1 MSDATQRCDV
11 AIVGGGM
18 VGASLALALAGTRLK
33 VTLIEAVE
41 AASATQPSFDDRT
54 TALGNGARRVL
65 DALGVWQQIVPG
77 AGAINAIHVSDAG
90 HFAFARLAAAEHGL
104 EAFGYTVSNR
114 QLGAALWHALRAAR
128 QVELLAPA
136 RVHGVQL
143 GEDAAQ
149 LQILTDEGVA
159 SVLRAKLVVAADGAH
174 SLVKQATGIA
184 SRAHDYE
191 QIAVVANISTDRAA
205 RGIAYERFSAA
216 GPLAL
221 LPLRD
226 GSYTIV
232 WTLEPQR
239 ARLMQECSSAQFC
252 SALQG
257 AFGWRAGQIQRVGQ
271 RHAYALELV
280 RAQQLTAAR
289 VALIGNAAQALHP
302 IAAQGFNL
310 GLRDAAVLAE
320 LIAQASDPGDPA
332 LLARFAARRAAD
344 RRGMIGFTDNLVK
357 LFGDEH
363 AAVIGAR
370 NLGLLLFDL
379 NTPAKRALSRLSLGF
394 GGALPRLARGLSLRS
409 PGAP

>member
-1 MSDATQRCDV
+1 VSDATQRCDV

-33 VTLIEAVE
+33 VTLIEAIE
-41 AASATQPSFDDRT
+41 ASSAEQPSFDDRT
-54 TALGNGARRVL
+54 SALGNGARRIL
-65 DALGVWQQIVPG
+65 EALGVWPHIVQG

-90 HFAFARLAAAEHGL
+90 HFAFARLDAAEHGL
-104 EAFGYTVSNR
+104 EAFGYTVNNR
-114 QLGAALWHALRAAR
+114 QLGAVLWRALRAATHI
-128 QVELLAPA
+128 ELLAPA

-149 LQILTDEGVA
+149 LQILTAGGVA
-159 SVLRAKLVVAADGAH
+159 SVLQAALVVAADGAH
-174 SLVKQATGIA
+174 SLIKQASGIG
-184 SRAHDYE
+184 SHAHDY
-191 QIAVVANISTDRAA
+191 QQVAVVANISTDRAA
-205 RGIAYERFSAA
+205 RGVAYERFTAA

-239 ARLMQECSSAQFC
+239 AHFMQECSTAQFC
-252 SALQG
+252 SALQS

-280 RAQQLTAAR
+280 RAQQLTATR

-320 LIAQASDPGDPA
+320 LIAQASDPGAPA
-332 LLARFAARRAAD
+332 LLARFAARRAKD
-344 RRGMIGFTDNLVK
+344 RRAMIGFTDNLVK
-357 LFGDEH
+357 LFGDRH
-363 AAVIGAR
+363 TAVIGAR
-370 NLGLLLFDL
+370 ALGLLLFDL
-379 NTPAKRALSRLSLGF
+379 NTPAKRALSRLSFGF
-394 GGALPRLARGLSLRS
+394 GGALPRLSRGLSLQG
-409 PGAP
+409 PGAA

>member
-33 VTLIEAVE
+33 VTLIEAIE
-41 AASATQPSFDDRT
+41 ASSAEQPSFDDRT
-54 TALGNGARRVL
+54 SALGNGARRIL
-65 DALGVWQQIVPG
+65 EALGVWPQIVQG

-90 HFAFARLAAAEHGL
+90 HFAFARLDA
-104 EAFGYTVSNR
+104 
-114 QLGAALWHALRAAR
+114 AALWHALRAAR

-149 LQILTDEGVA
+149 LQILTAGGVA
-159 SVLRAKLVVAADGAH
+159 SVLQAALVVAADGAH
-174 SLVKQATGIA
+174 SLIKQASGIG
-184 SRAHDYE
+184 SHAHDY
-191 QIAVVANISTDRAA
+191 QQVAVVANISTDRAA
-205 RGIAYERFSAA
+205 RGVAYERFTAA

-239 ARLMQECSSAQFC
+239 AHFMQECSTAQFC
-252 SALQG
+252 SALQS

-280 RAQQLTAAR
+280 RAQQLTATR

-320 LIAQASDPGDPA
+320 LIAPASDPGAPA
-332 LLARFAARRAAD
+332 LLARFAARRAKD
-344 RRGMIGFTDNLVK
+344 RRAMIGFTDNLVK
-357 LFGDEH
+357 LFGDRH
-363 AAVIGAR
+363 TAVIGAR
-370 NLGLLLFDL
+370 ALGLLLFDL
-379 NTPAKRALSRLSLGF
+379 NTPAKRALSRLSFGF
-394 GGALPRLARGLSLRS
+394 GGALPRLSRGLSLQG
-409 PGAP
+409 PGAA